1 MSVRD
6 LYRQWETQAAAPLTR
21 QEYRVRLPEHDAA
34 RIEALAEMYPLRS
47 REQLITELLSA
58 ALDDLEQFFPYQEG
72 ERIVSEDEQGDP
84 VFEDAGPTTRF
95 VSLSRAHQTR
105 LRRQDKG

>member
-1 MSVRD
+1 MSVRE
-6 LYRQWETQAAAPLTR
+6 LHRQWEKQAAEPLTR

-34 RIEALAEMYPLRS
+34 RIEALVEMYPLRT

-58 ALDDLEQFFPYQEG
+58 ALDDLERFFPYEEG
-72 ERIVSEDEQGDP
+72 NRVVGEDEQGDP

-95 VSLSRAHQTR
+95 VSLSRAHQER
-105 LRRQDKG
+105 LRDEGED